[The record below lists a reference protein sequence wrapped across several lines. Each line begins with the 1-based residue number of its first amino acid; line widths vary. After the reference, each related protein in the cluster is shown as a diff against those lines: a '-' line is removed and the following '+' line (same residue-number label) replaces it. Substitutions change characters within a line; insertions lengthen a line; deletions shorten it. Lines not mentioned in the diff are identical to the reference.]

1 MKKVLLLMIIF
12 LSSLM
17 LFSCKYTSSYKAI
30 ALVRTQTSHSCKVS
44 FSSLDGTL
52 VFKLK
57 KTDSKADGD
66 ISYSLKITSGEIKL
80 YYDIYGTKEQLAHIK
95 GNESIDDFGGYIE
108 GGKVVYII
116 IEAIKGTEGK
126 IFVELDN

>member
-1 MKKVLLLMIIF
+1 
-12 LSSLM
+12 M

-30 ALVRTQTSHSCKVS
+30 ALVRTQTSHSCRVS

-57 KTDSKADGD
+57 KADSKSDGD

-95 GNESIDDFGGYIE
+95 GDESIDDFGGYIE

-116 IEAIKGTEGK
+116 IEAIKGTEGEV
-126 IFVELDN
+126 FVELDY

>member
-1 MKKVLLLMIIF
+1 MKKILFLTIVLLLSIL
-12 LSSLM
+12 LS
-17 LFSCKYTSSYKAI
+17 SCKYISSYKAI

-57 KTDSKADGD
+57 KTDSKADGN
-66 ISYSLKITSGEIKL
+66 IRYSLKVTNGEIKL
-80 YYDIYGTKEQLAHIK
+80 YYDIYGTKEQLAYVK
-95 GNESIDDFGGYIE
+95 AGESIDDFGGYIE

-116 IEAIKGTEGK
+116 IEAIKGTEGEV
-126 IFVELDN
+126 FVELDY